1 MRCRLPIF
9 LLLMLGACS
18 QQPQVRDPFAG
29 GGQAAAT
36 SIRINVDNNNFN
48 EATVRAVSRTERRLG
63 TVPGNGQ
70 ASFNLAWP
78 AVNDLRIQIDIL
90 AGDRYTTNR
99 VTVSP
104 GETVYLTIA
113 NPIYRSLLR
122 R

>member
-1 MRCRLPIF
+1 MRRYVWIP
-9 LLLMLGACS
+9 LLVAASACS
-18 QQPQVRDPFAG
+18 QAEVRDPFEG
-29 GGQAAAT
+29 GGTAAST
-36 SIRINVDNNNFN
+36 SIRIEVANNNFN
-48 EATVRAVSRTERRLG
+48 EATVRAVGRTERRLG

-70 ASFNLAWP
+70 ESFRLQWP
-78 AVNDLRIQIDIL
+78 AVDDLRIRIDIL

-104 GETVYLTIA
+104 GETVFLTIE